1 MKPKIIL
8 LNALQRQI
16 KLERG
21 LRVTTTNNEL
31 SKGHIDKSSHNLVV
45 MTDLNNLQH
54 SDWVV
59 IAAYY
64 AMYHASMSVLSKIGV
79 DSKDHTTTVAV
90 LEYFFSEKL
99 EKSLLDK
106 FNELKKKKDKLE
118 KLKIEE
124 KYIDYLWKTKK
135 TRETVQYGI
144 QINYTESDIIMS
156 NAREFVTKIK
166 LLLDDI
172 DEDFINIAIKEV
184 QELLNSIKKL

>member
-1 MKPKIIL
+1 ML
-8 LNALQRQI
+8 LNALQRQM

-21 LRVTTTNNEL
+21 LRVTAPNNEL
-31 SKGHIDKSSHNLVV
+31 STGHIDKSDHNLVV
-45 MTDLNNLQH
+45 MTDLHNLQH

-64 AMYHASMSVLSKIGV
+64 AMYHASMSVLSKIGL

-124 KYIDYLWKTKK
+124 KYINYLWKTKK

-144 QINYTESDIIMS
+144 QINYTESDTIMS

-166 LLLDDI
+166 LLLEDI
-172 DEDFINIAIKEV
+172 DEDFVNIALKEV
-184 QELLNSIKKL
+184 QELLNSAKNL

>member
-1 MKPKIIL
+1 MKPKDIIIK
-8 LNALQRQI
+8 AFQRQI
-16 KLERG
+16 RLERG
-21 LRVTTTNNEL
+21 LRVINPNEEL
-31 SKGHIDKSSHNLVV
+31 SKGHIDKADHNLVV

-59 IAAYY
+59 IAVYY
-64 AMYHASMSVLSKIGV
+64 SMYHAAISILSKIGL
-79 DSKDHTTTVAV
+79 DSKDHATTVAI

-99 EKSLLDK
+99 EKSLLQK
-106 FNELKKKKDKLE
+106 FNELKDKLE

-144 QINYTESDIIMS
+144 QISYSETEIIMN

-166 LLLDDI
+166 LLLEEI

-184 QELLNSIKKL
+184 KELFSSAKK